1 MDPVIRCTTLPSY
14 SRSLKGF
21 LFHFSRRSIHFYR
34 LSHSELDDIEKV
46 AVRSSLRLPKTKNAL
61 LIKILRVLRIILV
74 VLPEHPSD
82 TKVLTMKMEI
92 LLEPTSNKLLRTG
105 KYGDFDGYTSDDP
118 ILKLEILIKLWWKWR
133 YLVPVESIHSP
144 MLTLKAFN
152 QKYHDNQKTYN
163 TASAT
168 LKRNVMIKKSVSM
181 SVRRSQRHMKA
192 MLLNKDDQ
200 EIYDGY

>member
-21 LFHFSRRSIHFYR
+21 LFHFSRRSIQFYR

-46 AVRSSLRLPKTKNAL
+46 AVCSSLRPLKAKNAL

-92 LLEPTSNKLLRTG
+92 LLEPTSNKLLVGDRLKRILPDTG
-105 KYGDFDGYTSDDP
+105 RSRIGGSSK
-118 ILKLEILIKLWWKWR
+118 KWR
-133 YLVPVESIHSP
+133 RENLVPVRVNSPPQCSLLSFKLNES
-144 MLTLKAFN
+144 
-152 QKYHDNQKTYN
+152 
-163 TASAT
+163 
-168 LKRNVMIKKSVSM
+168 
-181 SVRRSQRHMKA
+181 
-192 MLLNKDDQ
+192 
-200 EIYDGY
+200 